1 MQAMLNLYTQA
12 VTHSPSDWYTLH
24 SESCV
29 PLVTPERFIETFQ
42 ANKTKTFLSHC
53 KAWWTPTPCQND
65 RANLHLLPREYH
77 LANQHWS
84 IFCHA
89 DLIEM
94 IILSQRYENLTNI
107 LLDGHASEE
116 SFQAIYLSTINNF
129 QNVLNKMTTL
139 VDWKRSPNGN
149 NPYTFQSWTEADKLA
164 VAELRQADPSLM
176 FLRKVDATF
185 PDEVLNEF
193 LM

>member
-1 MQAMLNLYTQA
+1 
-12 VTHSPSDWYTLH
+12 
-24 SESCV
+24 
-29 PLVTPERFIETFQ
+29 
-42 ANKTKTFLSHC
+42 
-53 KAWWTPTPCQND
+53 
-65 RANLHLLPREYH
+65 
-77 LANQHWS
+77 
-84 IFCHA
+84 
-89 DLIEM
+89 M